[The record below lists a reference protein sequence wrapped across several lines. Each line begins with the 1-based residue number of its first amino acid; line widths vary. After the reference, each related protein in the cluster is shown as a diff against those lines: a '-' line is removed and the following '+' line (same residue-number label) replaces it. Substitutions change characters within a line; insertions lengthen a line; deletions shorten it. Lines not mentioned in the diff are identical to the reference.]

1 MSRQTWMDRTI
12 EAARDADVQMPWT
25 RRRPAP
31 LVLPEQVP
39 AQQTAARQA

>member
-12 EAARDADVQMPWT
+12 EAARETDVQMPWA

-31 LVLPEQVP
+31 VAIPVQVP
-39 AQQTAARQA
+39 AQQTAARSA